1 MKYTATRAYRTVLS
15 GDHAAGEGLAELQRR
30 PDEGRPQHHHRHHL
44 GRRRRGALV
53 IAGTIAAVIAK
64 LQRKPER
71 HLMLDHARLKAWWRG
86 RRWADD
92 RGDASIQ
99 MAIVYPFVLLATI
112 AVIQASMWYYARQ
125 IALTAAR
132 EGVTAARAY
141 QAGPADGTARA
152 QAGSWAERLGTACA
166 RPA

>member
-1 MKYTATRAYRTVLS
+1 
-15 GDHAAGEGLAELQRR
+15 
-30 PDEGRPQHHHRHHL
+30 
-44 GRRRRGALV
+44 
-53 IAGTIAAVIAK
+53 
-64 LQRKPER
+64 
-71 HLMLDHARLKAWWRG
+71 MLKHDRLTDWWRG

-99 MAIVYPFVLLATI
+99 MAIVYPFVLLAAI

-132 EGVTAARAY
+132 EGVTAARTY

-152 QAGSWAERLGTACA
+152 RLVLGRTAGDSLRSVSVSASSDGERVRVQVRGVAQSLLPGFPGLTITQSASGPAERWVE
-166 RPA
+166 P